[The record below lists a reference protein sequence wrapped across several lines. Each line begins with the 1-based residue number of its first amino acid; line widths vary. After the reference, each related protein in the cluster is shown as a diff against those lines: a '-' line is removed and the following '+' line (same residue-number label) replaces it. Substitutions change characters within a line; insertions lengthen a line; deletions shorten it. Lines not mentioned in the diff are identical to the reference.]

1 MTTET
6 APRPVPATGIRL
18 KDKVAIITGS
28 AQGIGYTTAE
38 LFLSEGAKVVIV
50 DVNAELTAKS
60 ASALAAGDDSK
71 TLGMACDVTKLD
83 QCEAVVKAAMEKFG
97 KIDILVNNA
106 GITKDN
112 LLMRMSENDWDL
124 VMNVNLKG
132 AFNFIKAV
140 IRPMMKA
147 RYGRIINI
155 ASVIGQ
161 EGNAG
166 QANYS
171 ASKGGLI
178 SLTKSVAREF
188 ASRSITSN
196 AVAPGFI
203 RTRMT
208 EVIPEDMKA
217 KLIEKI
223 LLGRMGEPADVARAV
238 MFLSSDEASYITGH
252 VLNVNGGGYM

>member
-1 MTTET
+1 MSTDT
-6 APRPVPATGIRL
+6 APRPVPTTGVRL

-28 AQGIGYTTAE
+28 AGGIGYVTAE
-38 LFLSEGAKVVIV
+38 LFAAEGAKVVIV
-50 DVNAELTAKS
+50 DVNAE
-60 ASALAAGDDSK
+60 ASIKAATTLAAGDAAK

-83 QCEAVVKAAMEKFG
+83 QCEAVVKAVMEKYG

-112 LLMRMSENDWDL
+112 LLMRMSEGDWDL

-147 RYGRIINI
+147 HYGKIVNI

-188 ASRSITSN
+188 ASRSITAN

-203 RTRMT
+203 KTRMT
-208 EVIPEDMKA
+208 DVIPEDIKA

-223 LLGRMGEPADVARAV
+223 LLGRMGDPADVARAV
-238 MFLSSDEASYITGH
+238 LFLSSDESSYITGH
-252 VLNVNGGGYM
+252 VMNVNGGGYM